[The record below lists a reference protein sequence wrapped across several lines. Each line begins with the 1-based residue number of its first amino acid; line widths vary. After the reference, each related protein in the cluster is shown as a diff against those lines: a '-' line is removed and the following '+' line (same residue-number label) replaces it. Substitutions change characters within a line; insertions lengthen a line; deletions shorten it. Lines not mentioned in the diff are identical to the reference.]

1 MAGDRILIEGLQAR
15 CIIGV
20 NDSERIER
28 QDVVID
34 LDLYT
39 DMSKPGLTD
48 DINDA
53 VNYREVKKKVL
64 SLVESSKFFL
74 IETLAEAISR
84 ACLEDPA
91 ISKVRVRVDKPMA
104 LRFARTVGVEI
115 TRGR

>member
-1 MAGDRILIEGLQAR
+1 MGVDRILIEGLSAR

-20 NDSERIER
+20 NHDERRER

-39 DMSKPGLTD
+39 DMTAPGRTD
-48 DINDA
+48 NIEDA

-64 SLVESSKFFL
+64 AFVESSEFFL
-74 IETLAEAISR
+74 IEALAEAISR
-84 ACLEDPA
+84 LCLEDPA
-91 ISKVRVRVDKPMA
+91 VEKVRVRIDKPMA